1 MTRPLLLVRGK
12 QRPPAAHSAGGRLL
26 TPYTPRVALF
36 EPLFAALNEAEVRYV
51 VVGGLAT
58 VLHGHARLT
67 ADVDLVVDLEPDE
80 VRKALQVLAALGFQ
94 PRLPVAAT
102 DFADPDTRRRW
113 IDEKGMR
120 VFSLVDPDNPMR
132 AVDLFAEH
140 VLDFEELWTR
150 SKTIP
155 LSSTE
160 VRVASIP
167 DLIELKRRAGR
178 PKDLDDIEA
187 LDAIR
192 RRKETPDG

>member
-1 MTRPLLLVRGK
+1 M
-12 QRPPAAHSAGGRLL
+12 
-26 TPYTPRVALF
+26 ALF

-51 VVGGLAT
+51 VVGGLAA

-80 VRKALQVLAALGFQ
+80 ARKALQVLATLGFQ

-102 DFADPDTRRRW
+102 DFANPDTRRRW

-140 VLDFEELWTR
+140 VLDFEHLWQRSEEIALRDTR
-150 SKTIP
+150 
-155 LSSTE
+155 

-178 PKDLDDIEA
+178 HKDLTDIEA
-187 LDAIR
+187 LKEILG
-192 RRKETPDG
+192 RKGIPSD

>member
-1 MTRPLLLVRGK
+1 M
-12 QRPPAAHSAGGRLL
+12 
-26 TPYTPRVALF
+26 ALF

-67 ADVDLVVDLEPDE
+67 ADVDLVIDLEPVE
-80 VRKALQVLAALGFQ
+80 ARKAIEVLTGLGFQ

-120 VFSLVDPDNPMR
+120 VFSLVDPANPMR

-192 RRKETPDG
+192 GRKETPDG